1 MGACS
6 LRLVDCSQSTRACGY
21 AGDVDMHYFIQYL
34 WDETSRNSSTN
45 AAFAESRRAATA
57 PHVSSTQVCTRR
69 MNLLAGWHA

>member
-1 MGACS
+1 
-6 LRLVDCSQSTRACGY
+6 
-21 AGDVDMHYFIQYL
+21 MHYFIQYQ